1 MFRLPRIFW
10 SAAAVRDTAAA
21 VAALLLGA
29 STATGRLAA
38 QEPADPDKAI
48 ATADTEAE
56 LLSAMELA
64 AVATARQGAVARA
77 VADAIQGGLPPEA
90 LLRAIDALL
99 ILDRPREAGPV
110 LLSLTRHR
118 RVEARRRAVAALAE
132 LAPEGAAAALRTAVG
147 DPDREVRETAMLGLG
162 RLGDRT
168 SVPTL
173 LAALE
178 AGSTRALTPL
188 AQLVGPEDVP
198 RILDRVGRTP
208 LDRLEPA
215 LRTLGTRGDLPESV
229 RVDVV
234 ARLRDLGTARA
245 RSILEEMATT
255 LPRRGLDELRGAI
268 DAALRR
274 LPDA

>member
-1 MFRLPRIFW
+1 
-10 SAAAVRDTAAA
+10 
-21 VAALLLGA
+21 
-29 STATGRLAA
+29 
-38 QEPADPDKAI
+38 
-48 ATADTEAE
+48 
-56 LLSAMELA
+56 
-64 AVATARQGAVARA
+64 
-77 VADAIQGGLPPEA
+77 
-90 LLRAIDALL
+90 
-99 ILDRPREAGPV
+99 
-110 LLSLTRHR
+110 
-118 RVEARRRAVAALAE
+118 
-132 LAPEGAAAALRTAVG
+132 
-147 DPDREVRETAMLGLG
+147 
-162 RLGDRT
+162 
-168 SVPTL
+168 VPTL